1 MAYTSRVALA
11 KSVQSPRQDL
21 VAEKQPGC
29 ADCFKDGWPP
39 ESTSVG
45 CEHGMWVRGTV
56 EA

>member
-1 MAYTSRVALA
+1 MAYTSRAALA

-21 VAEKQPGC
+21 VAVKQPGC
-29 ADCFKDGWPP
+29 TDCFKDGWPP

-45 CEHGMWVRGTV
+45 CEHGMWVRSTV